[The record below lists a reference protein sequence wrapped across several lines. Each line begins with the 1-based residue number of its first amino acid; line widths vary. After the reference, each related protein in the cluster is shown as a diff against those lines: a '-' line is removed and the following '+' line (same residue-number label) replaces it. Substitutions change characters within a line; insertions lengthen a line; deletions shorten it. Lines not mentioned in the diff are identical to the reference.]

1 MVRIRLFE
9 NFDRQ
14 EFRTVYHGTS
24 RRFVNLRLDAEAS
37 NPVYG
42 TDAPDRGLGVFFT
55 DNLVMAAWFAGI
67 VDFDPDEGD
76 YVRTGQAGR
85 VLSASLS
92 VKRPWVLQEHVDDI
106 DQDDPGQTY
115 FETVERM
122 GGGERMRELL
132 SDQGYDCVVVHG
144 MTTNYYRDGS
154 YSIYVLFDP
163 SDAIIIDGDLDMP
176 RDI

>member
-1 MVRIRLFE
+1 MVRIKLFE
-9 NFDRQ
+9 NFDK
-14 EFRTVYHGTS
+14 EFRLVYHGTP
-24 RRFVNLRLDAEAS
+24 RRFGNFRLDAGVT

-42 TDAPDRGLGVFFT
+42 TDVPDHGLGVFFT
-55 DNLVMAAWFAGI
+55 DNIVMAAYFAGM
-67 VDFDPDEGD
+67 VEFDPGEGD
-76 YVRTGQAGR
+76 YVHTGRDGR
-85 VLSASLS
+85 VMS
-92 VKRPWVLQEHVDDI
+92 VRLKVERPWVLQEHVDNI

-154 YSIYVLFDP
+154 YSIYVLFNP
-163 SDAIIIDGDLDMP
+163 SDAIIIDGDLDIS